1 MRRTLVCLLL
11 VALAV
16 VVPAF
21 ADAREQLAQPAVG
34 PPPPPL
40 KASLAACSAGATE
53 DQRFAIF
60 TGSMPAYRGTRRM
73 AMKFDLFIRPIGTA
87 DWLPVKVRGLGRWQR
102 SDPGR
107 AGFVYSKRVEHLLQG
122 NEYRVAVRFRWYQ
135 APGLERR
142 DRVRRTPVCR
152 QPDQRP
158 NLKIESLRIEPG
170 ADEASRRY
178 VVTVVN
184 VGRTAAEAFDLGLV
198 TTREDVRPVSGLPAG
213 ERATVEILAPA
224 CPMGERVIARADI
237 RGVVDESSK
246 RDNRFIAACDG
257 R

>member
-1 MRRTLVCLLL
+1 MRRTLVALLL
-11 VALAV
+11 LAFVAA
-16 VVPAF
+16 VPAF
-21 ADAREQLAQPAVG
+21 GQDAQPAPG
-34 PPPPPL
+34 EAPPPL
-40 KASLAACSAGATE
+40 KASLAACSVGATE
-53 DQRFAIF
+53 DQRFAVF

-73 AMKFDLFIRPIGTA
+73 AMKFDLFMRRTGAA

-102 SDPGR
+102 SAPGR
-107 AGFVYSKRVEHLLQG
+107 EGFVYTKRVEHLLQG
-122 NEYRVAVRFRWYQ
+122 HDYRVAVRFRWYQ
-135 APGLERR
+135 APGLKRR

-184 VGRTAAEAFDLGLV
+184 VGQTAAKAFDVGLV
-198 TTREDVRPVSGLPAG
+198 TTQDDVHSVSGLPAG
-213 ERATVEILAPA
+213 ERATVEIAAPA
-224 CPMGERVIARADI
+224 CPMGERVTAQADV
-237 RGVVDESSK
+237 RGVVHESSE
-246 RDNRFIAACDG
+246 RDNRFIAVCDG